1 MSSDAAHTLEDP
13 KRRLLEARRALY
25 REAILDAAERVFA
38 EHGYDAAKVQAIAK
52 AAGVSLQTFYTTFPK
67 KWDVLRAVQLD
78 RLGKLMHEVGTAVL
92 SAGDVFDRLRAG
104 LEGYLRF
111 HMEHPD
117 FLRMQLRD
125 RVPWGT
131 TDELRTPEQTR
142 AWETG
147 LQMLMAAFR
156 EGMAAGLLVESDPEL
171 CARTS
176 TAMSQVRLVLWLDR
190 DMHEGPEAVAR
201 EAMLLFVRAFARP
214 ERVAEL
220 SARVEASSTGVT
232 AARA

>member
-1 MSSDAAHTLEDP
+1 MSSDAAHALPDP
-13 KRRLLEARRALY
+13 RQRLVEARRALY
-25 REAILDAAERVFA
+25 RETILDAAERIFA
-38 EHGYDAAKVQAIAK
+38 EHGYDAAKVSAIAK

-67 KWDVLRAVQLD
+67 KWDVYRELQSD
-78 RLGKLMHEVGTAVL
+78 RLAVLMQEVGGAVL
-92 SAGDVFDRLRAG
+92 GANDAFERLRAG

-111 HMEHPD
+111 HMAHPD
-117 FLRMQLRD
+117 FLRMQLRE

-142 AWETG
+142 AWEAG

-156 EGMAAGLLVESDPEL
+156 DGMNEGLLAPADPEL

-190 DMHEGPEAVAR
+190 DMQDGPDEVAR

-220 SARVEASSTGVT
+220 TARV
-232 AARA
+232 RADA